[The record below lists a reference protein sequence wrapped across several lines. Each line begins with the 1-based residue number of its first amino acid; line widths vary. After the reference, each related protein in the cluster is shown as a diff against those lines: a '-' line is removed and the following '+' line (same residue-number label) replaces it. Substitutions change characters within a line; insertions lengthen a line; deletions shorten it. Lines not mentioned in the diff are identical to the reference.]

1 MAPQKIKTRKKGTSA
16 VAAAAT
22 VAHSHLFR
30 QASRPPLARL
40 LEGVREHLGKETG
53 MTNDLLER
61 LSYMMMGGGEG
72 GCGFAGVFS
81 ADKIPPSL
89 SARHAFC
96 CIVNLDP
103 WHSDDNDG
111 VGGGGGDDGE
121 TSGEKKNEGHFVCIF
136 AISDTVLYVDSYGGK
151 PKQEHVLRFLR
162 LCNREA
168 MYNKRQVQDYGSS
181 YCGLFALFFL
191 LFLAKRPRLAINFF
205 SQKKRLRNNDRLC
218 LRYLLQMV

>member
-1 MAPQKIKTRKKGTSA
+1 MRLCRSLLGGQN
-16 VAAAAT
+16 
-22 VAHSHLFR
+22 
-30 QASRPPLARL
+30 PPLLVGAPRL
-40 LEGVREHLGKETG
+40 LLHRQLGPLAQRRQRRRG
-53 MTNDLLER
+53 
-61 LSYMMMGGGEG
+61 
-72 GCGFAGVFS
+72 
-81 ADKIPPSL
+81 
-89 SARHAFC
+89 
-96 CIVNLDP
+96 
-103 WHSDDNDG
+103 
-111 VGGGGGDDGE
+111 GGGGGDDGE